1 MAAPIKRGK
10 ELCKKFACAALSTA
24 LLASMLAACGSSA
37 STTPAASSADTS
49 SDTGASSTEAAASTG
64 ASSTEAAAS
73 TGAAADGSLHVA
85 MNTDIQTMDVHKT
98 NNDYMVPLNIF
109 DRLFEIKTNADG
121 STELEKSLV
130 EDYTVSDDGLTY
142 DFTLRSGVTFSDGT
156 PLTAND
162 VKYTFTRMLALPDSV
177 QTDYASAIAG
187 AEAVMDGTA
196 TDLEGIQVIDD
207 THFTVNLSDPFAGF
221 LYELATASCSIMSEK
236 NVEEAGDQF
245 GMDCSKTI
253 GSGPYVVTSWTRDS
267 SIVLDA
273 NPTTGAKSPACSMWK
288 IFHRAGFFHHEH
300 DVPERRAGYPG
311 LRLH

>member
-1 MAAPIKRGK
+1 MISP
-10 ELCKKFACAALSTA
+10 CAA
-24 LLASMLAACGSSA
+24 
-37 STTPAASSADTS
+37 
-49 SDTGASSTEAAASTG
+49 
-64 ASSTEAAAS
+64 
-73 TGAAADGSLHVA
+73 V
-85 MNTDIQTMDVHKT
+85 
-98 NNDYMVPLNIF
+98 
-109 DRLFEIKTNADG
+109 
-121 STELEKSLV
+121 
-130 EDYTVSDDGLTY
+130 
-142 DFTLRSGVTFSDGT
+142 LRSLTA
-156 PLTAND
+156 PRWTAND

-207 THFTVNLSDPFAGF
+207 THFTVTLSDPFAGF

-273 NPTTGAKSPACSMWK
+273 NPNYWGEKPSVQHVGN
-288 IFHRAGFFHHEH
+288 FHRAGFFHHEH
-300 DVPERRAGYPG
+300 DVPER
-311 LRLH
+311 

>member
-1 MAAPIKRGK
+1 M
-10 ELCKKFACAALSTA
+10 
-24 LLASMLAACGSSA
+24 
-37 STTPAASSADTS
+37 
-49 SDTGASSTEAAASTG
+49 
-64 ASSTEAAAS
+64 
-73 TGAAADGSLHVA
+73 
-85 MNTDIQTMDVHKT
+85 
-98 NNDYMVPLNIF
+98 
-109 DRLFEIKTNADG
+109 
-121 STELEKSLV
+121 

-177 QTDYASAIAG
+177 QTDYGSAIAG

-207 THFTVNLSDPFAGF
+207 THFTVTLTDPFAGF

-253 GSGPYVVTSWTRDS
+253 GSGRMWSPAGPATAALCWMPT
-267 SIVLDA
+267 
-273 NPTTGAKSPACSMWK
+273 PTTGAKSPACSMWK
-288 IFHRAGFFHHEH
+288 FPSCRIL
-300 DVPERRAGYPG
+300 PP
-311 LRLH
+311 